1 MMKIITSLQKKAF
14 RIIEKLVSGNI
25 RYGAGGDFSEY
36 YYSVK
41 KTNGSFIALLWLLFQ
56 LIHLFPSF
64 IFNSLYGS
72 TAMFNNYLKTAL
84 RNMKRLKGYSF
95 LNSRAFNR

>member
-41 KTNGSFIALLWLLFQ
+41 KTNGSFIALLWLCSQIIRL
-56 LIHLFPSF
+56 LPSF
-64 IFNSLYGS
+64 IYNSLYGS
-72 TAMFNNYLKTAL
+72 LTMLNNYVKIAL
-84 RNMKRLKGYSF
+84 RNIKRLKRYSF